1 MSYEK
6 EIPVYGSAQSVTIVN
21 AGYNYDWL
29 QNLFLSSY
37 SVGFPSLT
45 SVDRHTN
52 IRRVS
57 AICPAFEGYLL
68 PISSYEIVNKNTLR
82 LNLST
87 INFIDSGY
95 IDVIFEN
102 VAGYTKLSDINN
114 ILVYS
119 AGEEV
124 IITPTPS
131 PDPGEVTFILLP
143 NDDTDGDGYTDND
156 ETVAGTDIND
166 PTDFPISLF
175 NTFNNI

>member
-6 EIPVYGSAQSVTIVN
+6 EIPVYGSAQSITIVN

-29 QNLFLSSY
+29 QNVFLSSY

-45 SVDRHTN
+45 SVDRHTS

-68 PISSYEIVNKNTLR
+68 PVSSYEIINKNTLC
-82 LNLST
+82 LNLSA
-87 INFIDSGY
+87 INLIDTGY

-102 VAGYTKLSDINN
+102 VAGYTKLSDINT
-114 ILVYS
+114 ILVYG

-124 IITPTPS
+124 IITQTPA
-131 PDPGEVTFILLP
+131 PGLGDIIFTVSST
-143 NDDTDGDGYTDND
+143 DDTDSDGYTDND
-156 ETVAGTDIND
+156 ETTAGTDISD
-166 PTDFPISLF
+166 PANFPISLF